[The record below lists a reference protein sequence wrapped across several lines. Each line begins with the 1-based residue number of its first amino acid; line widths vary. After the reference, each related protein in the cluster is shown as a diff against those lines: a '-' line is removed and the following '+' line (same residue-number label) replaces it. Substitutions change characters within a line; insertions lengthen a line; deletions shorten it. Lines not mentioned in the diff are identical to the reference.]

1 MLILRPEEVEGLL
14 TMREAIEA
22 VEKAFADWGRNGHI
36 NLTRRRLHAGDARL
50 NTMPAALPSR
60 EKIGL
65 RIQTEILAVS
75 GGVQTYPTRSP
86 LVDVL
91 FDARSAAPVALILSS
106 TQRGLT
112 ADGIP
117 LRTSDLMTATISAVG
132 TKWMSRS
139 ESGELALLGSGKQAR
154 NHLIAMKAIRD
165 LKQVKV
171 FSPTRVN
178 RERFAKEMAEALALD
193 IIPVES
199 CRKAIEQVDMVVA
212 ATNTN
217 TPVFDGGWL
226 SEGMHVTSIVGS
238 NVGMV
243 QSGVIAH
250 KRRELDDATLTRAA
264 VIGIAS
270 RELAVQDQ
278 QGDIYDQVEAGKL
291 SWGEIAELREIVG
304 GQKPGRGR
312 DADITVFKNNGGQG
326 IAELAIADLILI
338 RARERKLGIE
348 VTWGEGY

>member
-1 MLILRPEEVEGLL
+1 MLILRPEEAEGLL
-14 TMREAIEA
+14 TMREAIET
-22 VEKAFADWGRNGHI
+22 VEKAFADWGRNAGI
-36 NLTRRRLHAGDARL
+36 NLTRRRLHAGNARL

-60 EKIGL
+60 ERIGL
-65 RIQTEILAVS
+65 RIQTEILAVN

-86 LVDVL
+86 LVDML
-91 FDARSAAPVALILSS
+91 FDTRSAAPVALILSS
-106 TQRGLT
+106 TQRGMT

-139 ESGELALLGSGKQAR
+139 ESGELALFGSGKQAR
-154 NHLIAMKAIRD
+154 NHLVAMKAIRD
-165 LKQVKV
+165 LKQVRV
-171 FSPTRVN
+171 FSPTRAN
-178 RERFAKEMAEALALD
+178 RERFAQEMAEALALD

-199 CRKAIEQVDMVVA
+199 CREAIEQADIVLA

-217 TPVFDGGWL
+217 TPVFPGEWL
-226 SEGMHVTSIVGS
+226 REGIHVTSIVGS

-243 QSGVIAH
+243 QAGVIAQ

-270 RELAVQDQ
+270 RELAIQDQ

-304 GQKPGRGR
+304 GQKPGRGS

-326 IAELAIADLILI
+326 IAELAIADMILT
-338 RARERKLGIE
+338 RARQKKLGIE

>member
-14 TMREAIEA
+14 TMREAIKA
-22 VEKAFADWGRNGHI
+22 VEKAFADWGRNPHI
-36 NLTRRRLHAGDARL
+36 NLTRRRLHAGEARL

-65 RIQTEILAVS
+65 RIQTEILAVN
-75 GGVQTYPTRSP
+75 GGVQTYPSRSP
-86 LVDVL
+86 LVDII
-91 FDARSAAPVALILSS
+91 FDTRSAVPLAMILSS
-106 TQRGLT
+106 TKRGKT
-112 ADGIP
+112 ANGIP

-139 ESGELALLGSGKQAR
+139 ESGDLALLGSGKQAR

-178 RERFAKEMAEALALD
+178 RERFAEEMAEALALD

-199 CRKAIEQVDMVVA
+199 CRKAIEQADIVLA

-217 TPVFDGGWL
+217 TPVFAGEWL
-226 SEGMHVTSIVGS
+226 REGTHVTSIVGS

-243 QSGVIAH
+243 RSGVIAH
-250 KRRELDDATLTRAA
+250 KRRELDDTTLTRAA

-278 QGDIYDQVEAGKL
+278 QGDIYDHVEAGKL
-291 SWGEIAELREIVG
+291 SWHEIAELREIVA
-304 GQKPGRGR
+304 GQKPGRGSH
-312 DADITVFKNNGGQG
+312 ADITVFKNNGGQG
-326 IAELAIADLILI
+326 IAELAIADRILI